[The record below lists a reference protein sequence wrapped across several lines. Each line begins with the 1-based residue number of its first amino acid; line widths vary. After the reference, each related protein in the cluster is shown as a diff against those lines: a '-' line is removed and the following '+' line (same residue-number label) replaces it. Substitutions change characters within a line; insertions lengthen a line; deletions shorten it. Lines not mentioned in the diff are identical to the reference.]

1 MKKHLVLYKKLS
13 PTLMARL
20 QEQAQVTLIETLD
33 AAGLNALRQAL
44 PSADGLLGASLRLD
58 AELLDLAPRLRAV
71 ASVSVGVDNYDIDY
85 LTQRRILLSN
95 TPDVLTETTADTGFA
110 LILAAARRVV
120 ELANL
125 VRAGQWQRNIGPAHF
140 GTDVHGKT
148 LGIIGMGRIG
158 EALAQR
164 GHFGFGMP
172 LIYHSTRPKP
182 AVEQRFNA
190 QYRSLEQLLEEADF
204 ICLTLPLTERTQ
216 GLIGAREFALMRPES
231 IFINISRGKVVDEA
245 ALIEALQ
252 QRRIRGAGLDV
263 FEREPLDHDSPL
275 LQMPNVVA
283 TAHRLGHPRNPR
295 SHGPLRS
302 GQPPGGPGRPAP
314 TEPGQ
319 PRGVDQPAPLTA
331 SLRSAPE
338 ERPIAGNAHVGAGLP
353 AKAATRAAQGSRAC
367 PPASRLLRRKAY
379 RRWGF
384 QVGKGYR
391 ASSNWSRRG
400 KTRGWS
406 SARCCR
412 RWR

>member
-33 AAGLNALRQAL
+33 APGLNALRQAL

-85 LTQRRILLSN
+85 LTRRRILLSN

-110 LILAAARRVV
+110 LILATARRVV

-172 LIYHSTRPKP
+172 VIYHSTRPKP

-263 FEREPLDHDSPL
+263 FEREPLDHTSPL
-275 LQMPNVVA
+275 LQLPNVVA
-283 TAHRLGHPRNPR
+283 TPHIG
-295 SHGPLRS
+295 
-302 GQPPGGPGRPAP
+302 
-314 TEPGQ
+314 
-319 PRGVDQPAPLTA
+319 
-331 SLRSAPE
+331 SATHE
-338 ERPIAGNAHVGAGLP
+338 
-353 AKAATRAAQGSRAC
+353 TREAM
-367 PPASRLLRRKAY
+367 
-379 RRWGF
+379 
-384 QVGKGYR
+384 
-391 ASSNWSRRG
+391 
-400 KTRGWS
+400 
-406 SARCCR
+406 ARCAVDNLLAALAGQR
-412 RWR
+412 PPNLVNPAAWTGPHP